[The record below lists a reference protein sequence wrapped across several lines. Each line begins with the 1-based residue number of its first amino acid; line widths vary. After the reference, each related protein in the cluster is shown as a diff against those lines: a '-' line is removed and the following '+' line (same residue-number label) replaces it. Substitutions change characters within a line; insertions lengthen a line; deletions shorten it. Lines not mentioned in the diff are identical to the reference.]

1 MPRKAVNTT
10 LDSDLYNKIQFIA
23 LQLSAQRNEKINAND
38 LLEEGMRY
46 IITKYED
53 SKS

>member
-1 MPRKAVNTT
+1 MARKAVNTT
-10 LDSDLYNKIQFIA
+10 LDSDLYNKIQIIA
-23 LQLSAQRNEKINAND
+23 LQQSAERNEKINAND

-46 IITKYED
+46 IIAKYD